1 MFEPGE
7 RQPIIAV
14 CGAGRCDAALATQAE
29 LVGRG
34 IALAGAILVCGGLG
48 GVMAAACRGARSAGG
63 LTVGILP
70 GADSSAANPDV
81 LIPIATGMGEAR
93 NAIIIHTCAVVIAVG
108 GEYGT
113 LSEIAL
119 ARKSGRAVIGL
130 GTWALG
136 QDAAGQPHVLIVQ
149 TPEEAVAAALA
160 RCGRKHGT

>member
-1 MFEPGE
+1 MFEPGD

-14 CGAGRCDAALATQAE
+14 CGAGRCDAALAAQAE

-81 LIPIATGMGEAR
+81 LIPSPLVWARPATR
-93 NAIIIHTCAVVIAVG
+93 
-108 GEYGT
+108 
-113 LSEIAL
+113 LSSTPAL
-119 ARKSGRAVIGL
+119 
-130 GTWALG
+130 W
-136 QDAAGQPHVLIVQ
+136 
-149 TPEEAVAAALA
+149 
-160 RCGRKHGT
+160 